1 MTTSIMAQTK
11 REGVLAVHSLDE
23 HVFSVPNLEDARS
36 FYTAFGLEVRD
47 HGDGLALFAHNNP
60 QRYARLIKGEKK
72 RLLWLSF
79 GVYEEDFERFVQFI
93 NERGIE
99 RIASPDTESPGG
111 LWIRSNDG
119 FPVQIKVAP
128 KSSPSSPSPRVF
140 EPECN
145 GRGRAPASTRAPKV
159 HPLYLSHTLIFTKSV
174 SESLKF
180 YSGVLGLQLSD
191 SSGEDPMAI
200 AFMHSPHGSDHHLLA
215 FLISDDYGFH
225 HSSWAVNSID
235 QVGLGMKQMNEAGH
249 TYGWGVGR
257 HVLGSNYFRYTRDPW
272 GSYVEYSYDID
283 FVPHDLQWPAKNHP
297 PPDSFYLW
305 GPDVPEGFGTNFEA
319 QH

>member
-1 MTTSIMAQTK
+1 MSNSIMAQTK

-23 HVFSVPNLEDARS
+23 HVLSVPNLEDARA

-47 HGDGLALFAHNNP
+47 HNGGLALYAYNNP
-60 QRYARLIKGEKK
+60 QRYARLILGDKK

-79 GVYEEDFERFVQFI
+79 GVYAEDFEPFVQHLASK
-93 NERGIE
+93 GIE
-99 RIASPDTESPGG
+99 RIPSPDPESPGG

-128 KSSPSSPSPRVF
+128 KSSPSAQSPRVF
-140 EPECN
+140 EPECS
-145 GRGRAPASTRAPKV
+145 GQGRAPASSRAPKV
-159 HPLYLSHTLIFTKSV
+159 HPLYLSHTLVFTKSV
-174 SESLKF
+174 SESLDF
-180 YSGVLGLQLSD
+180 YHGVLGLKLSD

-215 FLISDDYGFH
+215 FLISEDYGFH

-235 QVGLGMKQMNEAGH
+235 QVGLGMKQMSEKGH

-283 FVPHDLQWPAKNHP
+283 FVPHNLNWPAQNHP